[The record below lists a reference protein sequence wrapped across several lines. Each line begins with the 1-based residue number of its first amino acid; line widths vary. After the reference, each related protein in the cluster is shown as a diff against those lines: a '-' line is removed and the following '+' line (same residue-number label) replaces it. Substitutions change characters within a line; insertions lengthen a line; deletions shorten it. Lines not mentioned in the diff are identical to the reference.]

1 VDKNDATASEPSTAR
16 RITEEPAGPVRAGTV
31 IRTGDN
37 QYKLI
42 DPRTGG
48 TYILKTER
56 PWTDEKVI
64 KHMNLFVRKNGRVPA
79 GETMTMESPK

>member
-1 VDKNDATASEPSTAR
+1 VENNNPMPTKTYLTET
-16 RITEEPAGPVRAGTV
+16 ITGEAAPPERVGTV

-42 DPRTGG
+42 DPKTGG
-48 TYILKTER
+48 TYVLKTQR

-64 KHMNLFVRKNGRVPA
+64 KHINLVVRKNGRVPA
-79 GETMTMESPK
+79 GETSTMESPK